1 MRRSLSVVSR
11 PSSLM
16 TCPSG
21 AGVANGG
28 DHFLQHADRE
38 GSVCRSHASAG
49 RSVAAPSWELSD
61 TAHHLAGSP
70 ESECVLSSCVDHVLG
85 AGGARVLGTSCSR
98 YCCRMRTTSSS
109 ALPGQATCAA
119 SASREERQYMVLLS
133 VSACQHGA
141 TDTVPYELR
150 RR

>member
-1 MRRSLSVVSR
+1 VGGGSTMRRSLSALSR
-11 PSSLM
+11 PRSFM

-38 GSVCRSHASAG
+38 SSMCRSHASAG

-61 TAHHLAGSP
+61 TAQYPAGSP
-70 ESECVLSSCVDHVLG
+70 ESECVSSSCADHVLG
-85 AGGARVLGTSCSR
+85 ADWARVLSTSCSR
-98 YCCRMRTTSSS
+98 GCCRMRTTSSS

-119 SASREERQYMVLLS
+119 CASREERQHMVLLS
-133 VSACQHGA
+133 VSACQHC
-141 TDTVPYELR
+141 
-150 RR
+150 